1 MDRDGS
7 TVPFLLLKEDEE
19 EAPGDQDQIPP
30 TGQIRKFAECGSSQ
44 TLKSLLRIG
53 SHQFLN
59 SLLEEDEFSKLQTKN
74 ILGQVLKDNFDTYFD
89 DISPEK
95 EVYELANDTIL
106 NKSEEKNKKFN
117 APNYKAEQIFL
128 QNSLS
133 AAATLGYLGVIPI
146 WVNMG

>member
-1 MDRDGS
+1 M
-7 TVPFLLLKEDEE
+7 
-19 EAPGDQDQIPP
+19 
-30 TGQIRKFAECGSSQ
+30 
-44 TLKSLLRIG
+44 
-53 SHQFLN
+53 
-59 SLLEEDEFSKLQTKN
+59 EEDEFSKLQTKN

-133 AAATLGYLGVIPI
+133 AAATLPPGKIWEAFKNRGTFEEGRHIQRPKIILCRYDRKMLRFMPLRIKLVISNNI
-146 WVNMG
+146 W